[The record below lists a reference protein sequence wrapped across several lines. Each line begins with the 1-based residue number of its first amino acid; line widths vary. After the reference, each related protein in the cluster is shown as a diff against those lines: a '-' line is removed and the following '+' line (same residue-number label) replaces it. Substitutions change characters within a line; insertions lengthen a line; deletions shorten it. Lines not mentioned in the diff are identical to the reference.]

1 MQRPLAL
8 TASDGLL
15 GKTRSSAKETFRD
28 VVLVAAGALPA
39 MLTGN
44 VLIYLVGIPWLAHA
58 MHAPVLSQRVLLAG
72 LYPFIP
78 GDTLKLYLAAAAL
91 PATWRFV
98 SPGDDAGADVG

>member
-1 MQRPLAL
+1 MGRLAERGW
-8 TASDGLL
+8 D
-15 GKTRSSAKETFRD
+15 RRFSSA
-28 VVLVAAGALPA
+28 VAA
-39 MLTGN
+39 MLTGT
-44 VLIYLVGIPWLAHA
+44 VLLYLVGIPRLAHA